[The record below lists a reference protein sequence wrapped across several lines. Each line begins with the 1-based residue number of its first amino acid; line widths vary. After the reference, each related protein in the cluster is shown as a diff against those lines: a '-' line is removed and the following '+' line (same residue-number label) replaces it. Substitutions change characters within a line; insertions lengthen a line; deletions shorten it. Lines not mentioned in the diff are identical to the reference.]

1 MDQLEFSRELD
12 ARVAKYDL
20 LCHPFYKAWS
30 AGELTRDDLRA
41 YALDYYQHVNAF
53 PSYLAALALRLN
65 DGELRRAVLANMR
78 DEQGGEGEAAE
89 AHSDLWMDFA
99 EGMGAARNAFGHE
112 SVPEVK
118 QLVKHFA
125 RVAEKGTP
133 AEALAA
139 FERRKLRPRVLVDVQ
154 SVSTATTVLGTE
166 IALPILLAPLAM
178 QRMAHL
184 NGELATARAAA
195 AARTIMCLSTA
206 TTTRP
211 EEVAAATQGA
221 PQWFQVYV
229 FGDRSQTEEL
239 IAEAVENDFSALVLT
254 VDTPYLG
261 RRERDIRI
269 DFKIPEHL
277 TVVGDIFSAK
287 FDAGLGWRDL
297 EWLAGYGLPVIVKGI
312 LTAEDAKLACE
323 HGAAAVVVSN
333 HGGRQLDGVQASL
346 DALEE
351 VVTAV
356 DGRAEVLL
364 DGGVRRGTD
373 VLKALALGAQAVLIG
388 RAMLWGLAVDGE
400 QGVTRVLELLRKE
413 VELGL
418 ALLGCA
424 SPADVTRAHAT

>member
-1 MDQLEFSRELD
+1 M
-12 ARVAKYDL
+12 
-20 LCHPFYKAWS
+20 
-30 AGELTRDDLRA
+30 
-41 YALDYYQHVNAF
+41 
-53 PSYLAALALRLN
+53 
-65 DGELRRAVLANMR
+65 
-78 DEQGGEGEAAE
+78 
-89 AHSDLWMDFA
+89 
-99 EGMGAARNAFGHE
+99 
-112 SVPEVK
+112 
-118 QLVKHFA
+118 
-125 RVAEKGTP
+125 
-133 AEALAA
+133 
-139 FERRKLRPRVLVDVQ
+139 
-154 SVSTATTVLGTE
+154 
-166 IALPILLAPLAM
+166 
-178 QRMAHL
+178 
-184 NGELATARAAA
+184 ARAAA
-195 AARTIMCLSTA
+195 DAGTIMTLSTIA
-206 TTTRP
+206 TSTPR
-211 EEVAAATQGA
+211 EVSAAAPGA
-221 PQWFQVYV
+221 PRWFQVYV

-287 FDAGLGWRDL
+287 FDAGLSWRDL
-297 EWLAGYGLPVIVKGI
+297 EWLAGYDLPVIVKGI

-351 VVTAV
+351 VVTAI

-373 VLKALALGAQAVLIG
+373 VLKALALGAQATLIG

-400 QGVTRVLELLRKE
+400 RGVIRVLDLLREE

-424 SPADVTRAHAT
+424 SPADVTRAHAI